1 MPSIARWSLRV
12 PVRTRAL
19 PSVAVP
25 VLALLAIL
33 VPSLAHAQRR
43 GMGERDVNWNTV
55 AAKKAPPTLAA
66 KDVEELDPLAL
77 LLDKRKDLKLTDAQV
92 AALTAAHGTLT
103 ATVAPPLARIDS
115 LGKAMRPTT
124 TLQGAED
131 EARMVIARDAAG
143 SAVREVQQAYGAALE
158 AALPGLEPAQQ
169 EAARKQLDKQQEKGM
184 KALREKLGGRGTGG
198 PPRR

>member
-1 MPSIARWSLRV
+1 MPSTPRPSLRT
-12 PVRTRAL
+12 PCCPRTAPSASL
-19 PSVAVP
+19 PTLVL
-25 VLALLAIL
+25 LALLL
-33 VPSLAHAQRR
+33 PSLAEAQRR

-77 LLDKRKDLKLTDAQV
+77 LLDKKKDLKLTDAQV
-92 AALTAAHGTLT
+92 AALTAAHGTLA
-103 ATVAPPLARIDS
+103 ATVAPTLARIDS

-143 SAVREVQQAYGAALE
+143 TAVREVQQAYGVALE
-158 AALPGLEPAQQ
+158 AALAGLEPAQR
-169 EAARKQLDKQQEKGM
+169 EAARKPLDKQQEKGM
-184 KALREKLGGRGTGG
+184 KALREKLGGRGMGG

>member
-1 MPSIARWSLRV
+1 MPFIARWSLRV

-19 PSVAVP
+19 STVGVP
-25 VLALLAIL
+25 VLALLAML
-33 VPSLAHAQRR
+33 VPSLARAQRR

-77 LLDKRKDLKLTDAQV
+77 LLDKKKDLKLTDAQV

-103 ATVAPPLARIDS
+103 VTVAPTLARIDS

-143 SAVREVQQAYGAALE
+143 TAVREVQQAYGAALE
-158 AALPGLEPAQQ
+158 ATLPGLEPAQQ

-184 KALREKLGGRGTGG
+184 KALREKLGGRGMGG

>member
-1 MPSIARWSLRV
+1 VL
-12 PVRTRAL
+12 
-19 PSVAVP
+19 
-25 VLALLAIL
+25 LALLL
-33 VPSLAHAQRR
+33 PSLAEAQRR

-55 AAKKAPPTLAA
+55 AAKKAPPTLTA
-66 KDVEELDPLAL
+66 KDVEELDPLAV
-77 LLDKRKDLKLTDAQV
+77 LLDKKKDLKLTDAQV
-92 AALTAAHGTLT
+92 AALTAAHGTL
-103 ATVAPPLARIDS
+103 AAAVAPTLARIDS
-115 LGKAMRPTT
+115 LGRAMRPTT

-143 SAVREVQQAYGAALE
+143 TAVREVQQAYGAALE

-184 KALREKLGGRGTGG
+184 KALREKLGGRGMGG

>member
-1 MPSIARWSLRV
+1 MPSTPRGCPTV
-12 PVRTRAL
+12 PGGAHAAPLRAL
-19 PSVAVP
+19 PLL
-25 VLALLAIL
+25 LALAMLI
-33 VPSLAHAQRR
+33 PSLAHAQRR
-43 GMGERDVNWNTV
+43 GMGERDVNWNAV

-77 LLDKRKDLKLTDAQV
+77 LLDKRKDLKLTEPQV

-103 ATVAPPLARIDS
+103 ATVAPTLARIDS

-143 SAVREVQQAYGAALE
+143 TAVREVQQAYGVALE
-158 AALPGLEPAQQ
+158 AALAGLEPAQR
-169 EAARKQLDKQQEKGM
+169 EAARKPLDKQQEKGI
-184 KALREKLGGRGTGG
+184 KALREKLGGRGMGG

>member
-131 EARMVIARDAAG
+131 EARMVIASDAAG
-143 SAVREVQQAYGAALE
+143 TAVREVQQAYGAALE

-184 KALREKLGGRGTGG
+184 KALREKLGGRGMGG